1 MADRI
6 LPAIRRRLPNQS
18 KRRIQ
23 AGIRQQEPAPGL
35 GSRKTSLCVQNRSPF
50 WGLPFSAPSPCS
62 VPFSSGVGQAVNLT
76 VGYLHL
82 KSAFVLPYPWLTLQ
96 RMAEA
101 VHKGRAG
108 GCYRVLGFSPTW
120 SGTTLHRFSG
130 LCLEPFVEKEITVHK
145 SLVPALERK

>member
-6 LPAIRRRLPNQS
+6 LPAVRRCLPNQS
-18 KRRIQ
+18 KTRIQ

-35 GSRKTSLCVQNRSPF
+35 GSRKTSLCVQNCSPF
-50 WGLPFSAPSPCS
+50 WGLPFSAPSSCS
-62 VPFSSGVGQAVNLT
+62 VSFSGGMGRAVNLT
-76 VGYLHL
+76 VSYFHL

-96 RMAEA
+96 RMVEV

-108 GCYRVLGFSPTW
+108 RCYRVLSFSPTRT
-120 SGTTLHRFSG
+120 GTTLHGFSG

-145 SLVPALERK
+145 SLVPVLERE